1 MAFPIQRLA
10 AALLAPLASIIFV
23 SCGSGG
29 DSGGGTGPGAPSA
42 FASSAPGGFVQKAGS
57 SIRPRWTG
65 EQSRALVPTGR
76 GSFRFPEPYNTEAL
90 RVTSAGDC
98 GGNDC
103 LFPVG
108 YSYWRNMNNHV
119 DSNHMLIVLSL
130 DRARGGQGPTLF
142 SYDKTTDQ
150 ISSLGPLFDG
160 NDALSWS
167 GAGGWYF
174 SAKLP
179 TKLYLND
186 GPRMVRFD
194 VMTKQSE
201 IIYDLTSEYGPDRQV
216 WQMSSSNDDQVHAA
230 TLKVASSGENLGCV
244 VFAESAKVFR
254 YFPKVGDYDECQ
266 IDKSGRY
273 VLIMEQLDGL
283 NDVDN
288 LVIDLYTGA
297 EQRML
302 NLPGVGSV
310 GHHDMGF
317 GYVVGGDGYN
327 ALPNAFL
334 TWTFGPSVSRGPA
347 DHQSYNWETM
357 QINHISHTNAKAGVP
372 MERQYACGSTADRV
386 AYAQNEILCFKLDGS
401 FDQLVV
407 APVMTD
413 LDAPGGGSEDYN
425 KLPKGNLDVT
435 GQYYIWTSNL
445 GGNRLDAFIVKVP
458 AQLLGAS

>member
-1 MAFPIQRLA
+1 MAFHLQRMTM
-10 AALLAPLASIIFV
+10 ALLAPLASVLFV

-29 DSGGGTGPGAPSA
+29 DGGGTGPTAPSA
-42 FASSAPGGFVQKAGS
+42 FVAAPGGFLQKAGS
-57 SIRPRWTG
+57 AIRPRWTG
-65 EQSRALVPTGR
+65 EQSRAVVPSGR
-76 GSFRFPEPYNTEAL
+76 GPFRFPEPYNTEAV
-90 RVTSAGDC
+90 RVTTAGDC
-98 GGNDC
+98 GGSDC
-103 LFPVG
+103 VFPVG

-119 DSNHMLIVLSL
+119 DSNQMLVVLSL
-130 DRARGGQGPTLF
+130 DRTRGGQGPTLF
-142 SYDKTTDQ
+142 SYDKSTDQ
-150 ISSLGPLFDG
+150 ISSLGPLFGG
-160 NDALSWS
+160 NDPLSWS

-174 SAKLP
+174 SAKSP

-186 GPRMVRFD
+186 GPRMLRFD
-194 VMTKQSE
+194 VLTKQSE
-201 IIYDLTSEYGPDRQV
+201 VVYDVTAEYGPDRHV
-216 WQMSSSNDDQVHAA
+216 WQMSSSNDDLVHAA
-230 TLKVASSGENLGCV
+230 TLTVASSGEYLGCIV
-244 VFAESAKVFR
+244 YVESARVSR
-254 YFPKVGDYDECQ
+254 YFPKAGDYDECQ

-273 VLIMEQLDGL
+273 VLIMEQLDGR

-288 LVIDLYTGA
+288 LVIDLYTGV

-327 ALPNAFL
+327 DLPNAFL

-347 DHQSYNWETM
+347 AHRSVNWEVM
-357 QINHISHTNAKAGVP
+357 QMNHVSHTNAKPDVP

-401 FDQLVV
+401 LNQLVV

-413 LDAPGGGSEDYN
+413 LDASGGGTDDYN

-435 GQYYIWTSNL
+435 GQYFIWTSNL
-445 GGNRLDAFIVKVP
+445 GGDRLDAFIVKVP
-458 AQLLGAS
+458 GYLLGAS